1 MSELNTIFNHSGKIK
16 NIFTKGKFYN
26 TTLYSY
32 GPTSFVPGAYLK
44 TERNR
49 RITSDFYRYLANR
62 KCKDLISKYEDA
74 DNQSEMTSRISSEMD
89 NSSNWNLTEPIR
101 EKNNCSIDFTRI
113 SDLTKN
119 KEKEKNKK
127 NKADHDSVNDVPP
140 KKKESGY
147 KMMNID
153 LDREWTTT
161 VCDHAQDCPKIKL
174 KYISSEKLGYNLVD
188 LYKCTCGKTF
198 KKNHPSKLYA

>member
-1 MSELNTIFNHSGKIK
+1 MTRSQRAIRKSRRNYIGVLLENLPSSVRGLWLSLEDILRIIHDGGAASITMSELNTIFNHSGKIK

-140 KKKESGY
+140 KKKKRIRVQNYEY
-147 KMMNID
+147 
-153 LDREWTTT
+153 
-161 VCDHAQDCPKIKL
+161 
-174 KYISSEKLGYNLVD
+174 
-188 LYKCTCGKTF
+188 
-198 KKNHPSKLYA
+198 